1 MSNYLLIK
9 SPIKFHLSKSYISSN
24 PHPCTKTRN
33 EWLYSFKMR
42 SYRLALELFIHKNLP
57 QFLEGHYL
65 GQIREQYTKSF
76 GLYLNKALINI
87 NKYAEKF
94 DFVNDKYRNE
104 LIQWINKFSKEND
117 GAILINDEENICIM
131 VNEEDHIRLQVF
143 TSGLD
148 LQNILNLSIELDE
161 KLDQLLNFSFSKQ
174 YGYLTACP
182 TNVGTGLR
190 ASVMVHLPALKMTGN
205 LGKILQIVNSFGM
218 TIRGVYGEESMPR
231 SDIYQIS
238 NNQTLGMSE
247 NEIVQNLENITK
259 KVIEQERLARKY
271 LAKNTDDLEDR
282 VYRSYGILTNARKLS
297 SDECENLLSDIK
309 LGTDLGI
316 ITELNDSKVQKLILY
331 TKPASMQKYL
341 SKKMDGAERDKKR
354 IDIIKQIINEK

>member
-1 MSNYLLIK
+1 MNWYLENGKDSDIV
-9 SPIKFHLSKSYISSN
+9 ISS
-24 PHPCTKTRN
+24 RV
-33 EWLYSFKMR
+33 
-42 SYRLALELFIHKNLP
+42 RLARNLRDFLFKRKMKDEDKIKLLDKVKFVTP
-57 QFLEGHYL
+57 SL
-65 GQIREQYTKSF
+65 GYGLKF
-76 GLYLNKALINI
+76 LYLKDMDDITKMSLVEKHIISPEMAL
-87 NKYAEKF
+87 
-94 DFVNDKYRNE
+94 
-104 LIQWINKFSKEND
+104 SKEND
-117 GAILINDEENICIM
+117 GAILINEEENICIM

-161 KLDQLLNFSFSKQ
+161 KLDKLLNFSFSKQ

-218 TIRGVYGEESMPR
+218 TIRGVYGEESRPR

-247 NEIVQNLENITK
+247 KEIVQNLENITK

-282 VYRSYGILTNARKLS
+282 VYRSYGILTNARKIS
-297 SDECENLLSDIK
+297 SDECENLLSDVK

-354 IDIIKQIINEK
+354 IEIIKQIINEK